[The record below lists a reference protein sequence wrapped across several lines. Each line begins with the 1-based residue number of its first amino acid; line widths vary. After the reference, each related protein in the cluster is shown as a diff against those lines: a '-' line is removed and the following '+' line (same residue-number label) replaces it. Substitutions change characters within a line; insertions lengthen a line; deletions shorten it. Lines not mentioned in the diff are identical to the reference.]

1 MMKKYFAVLGLIALL
16 ATGCDD
22 EEKKSVPVVIDSPII
37 GSWGSASSTEYYYFT
52 FNSNG
57 TVGHNIKLTDED
69 TGDTINATLSGTFS
83 IGGTVSDGKELNITW
98 TNATGDYAGWPLPEN
113 DYSIFKIDGSN
124 LVIAGST
131 GDEEDSTMLGFTNA
145 SSRPSNFDNTDQVVV
160 LGPYTPAASAVPRA
174 LLKKSRKFSK
184 R

>member
-1 MMKKYFAVLGLIALL
+1 
-16 ATGCDD
+16 
-22 EEKKSVPVVIDSPII
+22 
-37 GSWGSASSTEYYYFT
+37 
-52 FNSNG
+52 
-57 TVGHNIKLTDED
+57 
-69 TGDTINATLSGTFS
+69 
-83 IGGTVSDGKELNITW
+83 LNITW

-113 DYSIFKIDGSN
+113 DYSLFKIDGGN

-160 LGPYTPAASAVPRA
+160 FGPYTPAASTVPRA
-174 LLKKSRKFSK
+174 LLKKSRTFSK